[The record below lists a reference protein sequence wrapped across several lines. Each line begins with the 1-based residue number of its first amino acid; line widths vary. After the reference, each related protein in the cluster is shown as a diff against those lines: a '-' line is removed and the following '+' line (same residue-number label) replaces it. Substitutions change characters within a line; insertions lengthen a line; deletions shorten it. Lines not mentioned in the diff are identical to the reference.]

1 MHHVE
6 VGFPQTI
13 RDQEQSAGQGLVELK
28 KAGKSS
34 AAHPR
39 QGVKIG
45 PPNQISFEGFEQ
57 LGSSMEE

>member
-1 MHHVE
+1 MHHE
-6 VGFPQTI
+6 EDGFLQTI
-13 RDQEQSAGQGLVELK
+13 QDQEQSAGQGLVELK

-34 AAHPR
+34 AARPS
-39 QGVKIG
+39 QGAKIG